1 MDKIKK
7 IQIFFVFS
15 TYSENYRKRV
25 CKSTNNKNSGLKSQT
40 AASATVC
47 VCGGGG
53 GGGGLNLIYW
63 PNIRHRF
70 CFRLHS
76 TSTIRV
82 CMNYNVNILSP
93 SYKIYQT
100 CLILKYHPSRIVSM
114 NENYIINMFTKSIPH
129 LIYPFKLTYYEM
141 PCFIM

>member
-7 IQIFFVFS
+7 KKKIFLSFLHFRKITERGFVNQLITKILASSHRQQPQPLF
-15 TYSENYRKRV
+15 V
-25 CKSTNNKNSGLKSQT
+25 CEW
-40 AASATVC
+40 
-47 VCGGGG
+47 
-53 GGGGLNLIYW
+53 GGGLTLFYW

-93 SYKIYQT
+93 SYIIYQT
-100 CLILKYHPSRIVSM
+100 CLILKYHPSQIVSM
-114 NENYIINMFTKSIPH
+114 NENYIINMFTNSIPH
-129 LIYPFKLTYYEM
+129 LIYPFKLTYYQM